1 MITKAVQI
9 QYITFKPLNG
19 GHPGFLAEDPK
30 NHTNLAVCVWEKGGG
45 VCARQGLPWAM
56 CDGLDNM
63 CRQAMFAGLIPIFKL
78 LLFLFRFLLA
88 GCEAL
93 SR

>member
-1 MITKAVQI
+1 M
-9 QYITFKPLNG
+9 G
-19 GHPGFLAEDPK
+19 S
-30 NHTNLAVCVWEKGGG
+30 VWVEGGG
-45 VCARQGLPWAM
+45 GACARQGLPWAM

-63 CRQAMFAGLIPIFKL
+63 CKQAMFAGLIPTFQAL
-78 LLFLFRFLLA
+78 LLFLFRFILA